1 MHAPARYRSS
11 VTEAKRDTK
20 PAADDSSADPGPSKG
35 QAKAAKQPKQSQPR
49 QTETKQSQPKQ
60 SQPKQAGSK
69 QAESEPTEPEQPEQP
84 EQSELSAEDETR
96 RKFREALERKNATP
110 GTHPGSQ
117 VDGGSHLKS
126 SNGKRKREFRRKS
139 GG

>member
-11 VTEAKRDTK
+11 VTEAKHD
-20 PAADDSSADPGPSKG
+20 PSDSTDQTPQPDQPVATD
-35 QAKAAKQPKQSQPR
+35 AKAR
-49 QTETKQSQPKQ
+49 
-60 SQPKQAGSK
+60 
-69 QAESEPTEPEQPEQP
+69 
-84 EQSELSAEDETR
+84 
-96 RKFREALERKNATP
+96 FREALDRKNATP

-117 VDGGSHLKS
+117 ADGGTAMKS